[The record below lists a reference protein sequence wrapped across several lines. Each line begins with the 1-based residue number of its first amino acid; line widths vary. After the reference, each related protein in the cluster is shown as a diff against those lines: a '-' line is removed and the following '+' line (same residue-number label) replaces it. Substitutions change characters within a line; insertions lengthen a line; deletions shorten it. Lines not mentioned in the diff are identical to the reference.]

1 MKRVAH
7 RQMKQALL
15 RFCHSSSQKAECLI
29 KVILERSEEREKK
42 LFFHQC
48 SAPRWPSV
56 SQSVKKKTTGEC
68 NLNNKENVTVDICQ
82 RSVLPPRYYYISFYL
97 SSTNKPLFSCGKHIK
112 DPSDVCCL
120 FLLHYG

>member
-7 RQMKQALL
+7 RQMKRALL
-15 RFCHSSSQKAECLI
+15 RFCHSSSQKAERLI
-29 KVILERSEEREKK
+29 KVILERSEERERKNII
-42 LFFHQC
+42 LSSMQC
-48 SAPRWPSV
+48 TSMAI
-56 SQSVKKKTTGEC
+56 SQKKKIPGKR

-82 RSVLPPRYYYISFYL
+82 RSVLPPLYYYISFYL